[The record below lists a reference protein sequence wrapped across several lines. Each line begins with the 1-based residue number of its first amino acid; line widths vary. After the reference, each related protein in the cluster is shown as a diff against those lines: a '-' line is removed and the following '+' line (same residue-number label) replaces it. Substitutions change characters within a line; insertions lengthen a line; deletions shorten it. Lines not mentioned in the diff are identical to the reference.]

1 MSFCIEKTVMCLVL
15 KIYLFPVLYLLITKL
30 RTNPNVHQVLLYVI
44 SIQKWTG
51 MKNNGLKMQR
61 KIKFMFKSDFNTIR
75 ELNYR

>member
-1 MSFCIEKTVMCLVL
+1 MSFCIEKTLMCLVL